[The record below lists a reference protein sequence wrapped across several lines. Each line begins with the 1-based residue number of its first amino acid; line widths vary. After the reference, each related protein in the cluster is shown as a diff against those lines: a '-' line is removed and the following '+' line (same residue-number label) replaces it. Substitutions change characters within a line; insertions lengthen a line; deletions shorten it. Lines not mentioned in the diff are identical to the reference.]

1 MSSPFQKAFTEKKI
15 KATSPVL
22 NSYERGGVGDIY
34 VSNVASIQKAV
45 GSVQNAIN
53 SYINEDSQHKADRL
67 ADRVTRRKD
76 RLSHYKTTYN
86 EDGSIKEKGDEDKT
100 YYSVTSDIAGRAAD
114 AQIEADKKATKKQ
127 TMLEKALAK
136 YKKING

>member
-1 MSSPFQKAFTEKKI
+1 MSSPFQKVFTEKKI
-15 KATSPVL
+15 KATSPLL

-34 VSNVASIQKAV
+34 VSNVASIQEAV

-67 ADRVTRRKD
+67 ADRVTRGKG
-76 RLSHYKTTYN
+76 RLSHKD
-86 EDGSIKEKGDEDKT
+86 EEDKST
-100 YYSVTSDIAGRAAD
+100 RYYSVTSDIAGRAAD

>member
-34 VSNVASIQKAV
+34 VSNVASIQEAV

-67 ADRVTRRKD
+67 ADRVTRRKG
-76 RLSHYKTTYN
+76 RLSHKD
-86 EDGSIKEKGDEDKT
+86 EEDKST
-100 YYSVTSDIAGRAAD
+100 RYYSVTSDIAGRAAD

>member
-1 MSSPFQKAFTEKKI
+1 MSSPFQKVFTEKKT

-67 ADRVTRRKD
+67 ADRVTRRKN
-76 RLSHYKTTYN
+76 RLSH
-86 EDGSIKEKGDEDKT
+86 EDEEDKGT
-100 YYSVTSDIAGRAAD
+100 RYYSVTSDIAGRAAD
-114 AQIEADKKATKKQ
+114 AQIEADKKVTKKQ
-127 TMLEKALAK
+127 TMLEKELAK
-136 YKKING
+136 YKEKYG

>member
-76 RLSHYKTTYN
+76 RFSHKD
-86 EDGSIKEKGDEDKT
+86 EEDKGT
-100 YYSVTSDIAGRAAD
+100 RYYSVTSDIAGRAAD

-127 TMLEKALAK
+127 TMLEKELAK

>member
-1 MSSPFQKAFTEKKI
+1 MSSPFQKVFTEKKT

-67 ADRVTRRKD
+67 ADRVTRRKN
-76 RLSHYKTTYN
+76 RLSH
-86 EDGSIKEKGDEDKT
+86 EDEEDKGT
-100 YYSVTSDIAGRAAD
+100 RYYSVTSDIAGRAAD
-114 AQIEADKKATKKQ
+114 AQIEADKKTTKKQ
-127 TMLEKALAK
+127 TMLEKELAK
-136 YKKING
+136 YKEKYG

>member
-1 MSSPFQKAFTEKKI
+1 MSSPFQKVFTEKKTR
-15 KATSPVL
+15 ATSPVL

-76 RLSHYKTTYN
+76 RFSHKD
-86 EDGSIKEKGDEDKT
+86 EEDKNT
-100 YYSVTSDIAGRAAD
+100 AYYNKTENIAGRAAD

-127 TMLEKALAK
+127 TMLEKELAK
-136 YKKING
+136 YKEKYG

>member
-67 ADRVTRRKD
+67 ADRVTRRKS
-76 RLSHYKTTYN
+76 RLSH
-86 EDGSIKEKGDEDKT
+86 EDEEDKGT
-100 YYSVTSDIAGRAAD
+100 RYYSVTSDIAGRAAD

-127 TMLEKALAK
+127 TMLEKELAK
-136 YKKING
+136 YKEKYG

>member
-67 ADRVTRRKD
+67 ADRVTRRKS
-76 RLSHYKTTYN
+76 RLSH
-86 EDGSIKEKGDEDKT
+86 EDEEDKGT
-100 YYSVTSDIAGRAAD
+100 RYYSVTSDIAGRAAD

-127 TMLEKALAK
+127 TMLEKELAK
-136 YKKING
+136 YKKEKYG

>member
-34 VSNVASIQKAV
+34 VSNVASIQEAV

-53 SYINEDSQHKADRL
+53 SYINEDNQHKADRL
-67 ADRVTRRKD
+67 ADRVTRRKG
-76 RLSHYKTTYN
+76 RLSHKD
-86 EDGSIKEKGDEDKT
+86 EEDKST
-100 YYSVTSDIAGRAAD
+100 RYYSVTSDIAGRAAD

>member
-67 ADRVTRRKD
+67 ADRVTRRKS
-76 RLSHYKTTYN
+76 RLSH
-86 EDGSIKEKGDEDKT
+86 EDEEDKGT
-100 YYSVTSDIAGRAAD
+100 RYYSVTSDIAGRAAD

-127 TMLEKALAK
+127 TMLEKELAK
-136 YKKING
+136 YKKIYG

>member
-1 MSSPFQKAFTEKKI
+1 MSSPFQKVFTEKKTR
-15 KATSPVL
+15 ATSPVL

-76 RLSHYKTTYN
+76 RLSHKD
-86 EDGSIKEKGDEDKT
+86 EEDKST
-100 YYSVTSDIAGRAAD
+100 RYYSVTSDIAGRAAD

-127 TMLEKALAK
+127 TMLEKELEIFK
-136 YKKING
+136 NRNK

>member
-45 GSVQNAIN
+45 GSVQKR
-53 SYINEDSQHKADRL
+53 YKL
-67 ADRVTRRKD
+67 LYKRR
-76 RLSHYKTTYN
+76 
-86 EDGSIKEKGDEDKT
+86 
-100 YYSVTSDIAGRAAD
+100 
-114 AQIEADKKATKKQ
+114 
-127 TMLEKALAK
+127 
-136 YKKING
+136 

>member
-1 MSSPFQKAFTEKKI
+1 MSSPFQKVFTEKKTR
-15 KATSPVL
+15 ATSPVL

-67 ADRVTRRKD
+67 ADRVTRRKN
-76 RLSHYKTTYN
+76 RLSHKD
-86 EDGSIKEKGDEDKT
+86 EEDKST
-100 YYSVTSDIAGRAAD
+100 RYYSVTSDIAGRAAD

-127 TMLEKALAK
+127 TMLEKELAR
-136 YKKING
+136 YKKNNG

>member
-1 MSSPFQKAFTEKKI
+1 MADKFQAVVI
-15 KATSPVL
+15 
-22 NSYERGGVGDIY
+22 GGGPGGY
-34 VSNVASIQKAV
+34 VC
-45 GSVQNAIN
+45 AIRLAQLGLKTACIEF
-53 SYINEDSQHKADRL
+53 INEDSQHKADRL

>member
-1 MSSPFQKAFTEKKI
+1 MSSPFQKVFTEKKTR
-15 KATSPVL
+15 ATSPVL

-76 RLSHYKTTYN
+76 RFSHKD
-86 EDGSIKEKGDEDKT
+86 EEDKNT
-100 YYSVTSDIAGRAAD
+100 AYYNKTENIAGRAAD

-127 TMLEKALAK
+127 TMLEKELAR
-136 YKKING
+136 YKKIYG

>member
-1 MSSPFQKAFTEKKI
+1 MSSPFQKVFTEKKT
-15 KATSPVL
+15 KVTSPVL

-67 ADRVTRRKD
+67 ADRVTRREN
-76 RLSHYKTTYN
+76 RFSHDKTTYN
-86 EDGSIKEKGDEDKT
+86 KDGSINKKGDEDKA
-100 YYSVTSDIAGRAAD
+100 YYNKTINIAGRAAD
-114 AQIEADKKATKKQ
+114 AQIEANKKATKKQ
-127 TMLEKALAK
+127 TMLEKQLEIFK
-136 YKKING
+136 NKNK

>member
-1 MSSPFQKAFTEKKI
+1 MSSPFQKVFTEKKT

-67 ADRVTRRKD
+67 ADRVTRRKN
-76 RLSHYKTTYN
+76 RLSH
-86 EDGSIKEKGDEDKT
+86 EDEEDKGT
-100 YYSVTSDIAGRAAD
+100 RYYSVTSDIAGRAAD

-127 TMLEKALAK
+127 TMLEKELEIFK
-136 YKKING
+136 NKNK